1 VVAAVGV
8 GPAGRVHG
16 GGARHP
22 VTGSVPAVGGWI
34 WSCGEYWPAGD
45 VRVCVAARLWVW
57 ASMEVVG
64 FKWETGY

>member
-34 WSCGEYWPAGD
+34 WFCGDWPAGD
-45 VRVCVAARLWVW
+45 VRVCVCGCAALGL
-57 ASMEVVG
+57 G
-64 FKWETGY
+64 FDGGGGF